1 MNNFINDNRT
11 KKLLI
16 SNILFKSGTLVSQ
29 IFLNIFLFKNT
40 NDISLVALFNIILL
54 SFQLLSFTFFARI
67 VKFWHRNLTH
77 IISLLWLSLI
87 YLSLVLLWESIVDNY
102 ILLAMWIWFLE
113 WMYWIG
119 YNNNE
124 FDLTSI
130 KNRWNFQWLKKSLRD
145 LTAIIIPSLIWTI
158 IWLDYLW
165 YGYGISFW
173 IWAILF
179 LLSAFI
185 WIIKIEYTTSTK
197 YCMKNAIKKVRTNKS
212 LVKIVSNFSLLWFSL
227 SSPLIETIL
236 PLLLF
241 SYWISEMNLWFLVS
255 LFALVTVISSYLF
268 WKFVH
273 YKNYKVT
280 YIISWTLYII
290 SVFILL
296 FFPTYW
302 YVIVFASILKL
313 LSTFIA
319 IPQNVFS
326 SNVFHDIKWYEE
338 IKSEYMVIREWP
350 LNIWIILSF
359 TCIYFIW
366 SFEVL
371 WIKILF
377 WLMAIIMFISTYLFS
392 SIKIKHN

>member
-1 MNNFINDNRT
+1 
-11 KKLLI
+11 
-16 SNILFKSGTLVSQ
+16 
-29 IFLNIFLFKNT
+29 
-40 NDISLVALFNIILL
+40 LVALFNIILF
-54 SFQLLSFTFFARI
+54 SFQLLSLTLFARI

-102 ILLAMWIWFLE
+102 MLLAMWIWFFS
-113 WMYWIG
+113 WIYWIG
-119 YNNNE
+119 YGNNE

-130 KNRWNFQWLKKSLRD
+130 NNRWNFQWLKKSLKT

-165 YGYGISFW
+165 YGYWISFW

-197 YCMKNAIKKVRTNKS
+197 YCMKNAIKKVTTNKS
-212 LVKIVSNFSLLWFSL
+212 LVKIVSNFGLLWFSL

-255 LFALVTVISSYLF
+255 FFALVTVICSYLF
-268 WKFVH
+268 WKFVP

-280 YIISWTLYII
+280 YILSWVFYII

-302 YVIVFASILKL
+302 YVIVFASILNL
-313 LSTFIA
+313 LLTFIE
-319 IPQNVFS
+319 IPQSVFS
-326 SNVFHDIKWYEE
+326 ANVLHDVKWYEE
-338 IKSEYMVIREWP
+338 IKSEYIVIREWP
-350 LNIWIILSF
+350 LNIWRILSF

-366 SFEVL
+366 
-371 WIKILF
+371 
-377 WLMAIIMFISTYLFS
+377 
-392 SIKIKHN
+392 

>member
-1 MNNFINDNRT
+1 MNNNINDNRT
-11 KKLLI
+11 KRLLT
-16 SNILFKSGTLVSQ
+16 SNILFKSATLVSQ

-67 VKFWHRNLTH
+67 VKFWYRNLTH
-77 IISLLWLSLI
+77 VISLLWLSLI
-87 YLSLVLLWESIVDNY
+87 YLSLVLLWENIVNNY

-113 WMYWIG
+113 WMYRIG

-124 FDLTSI
+124 FDLTNI
-130 KNRWNFQWLKKSLRD
+130 NNRWNFQWLKKSLKA

-165 YGYGISFW
+165 YGYWISFW

-185 WIIKIEYTTSTK
+185 WIIKIEYTTDTK
-197 YCMKNAIKKVRTNKS
+197 YCMKNAIKKIATNKD
-212 LVKIVSNFSLLWFSL
+212 LVKIVSNFGFLWFSL

-255 LFALVTVISSYLF
+255 LFALVTVVFSYLF
-268 WKFVH
+268 WKFVL

-280 YIISWTLYII
+280 YIISWIFYII

-302 YVIVFASILKL
+302 YIIIFASILKL
-313 LSTFIA
+313 LSTFIS

-350 LNIWIILSF
+350 LNIWVILSF

-366 SFEVL
+366 NFEIL

-377 WLMAIIMFISTYLFS
+377 WLMAIIMFVSTYLFS